1 MDNPYQ
7 ESDFCITEQGRKY
20 SLIPPQN
27 ANDLKTAE
35 MGLEQ
40 NYNQIDGIINNEEPP
55 SVNQSYITSDSQKE
69 REYLE
74 DCRPSIL
81 SQLKAD
87 TTRTPEQEHKKTL
100 PNDRGL

>member
-1 MDNPYQ
+1 MDNTYQ
-7 ESDFCITEQGRKY
+7 ESDSCIMEQDRKY
-20 SLIPPQN
+20 SLVSPQN
-27 ANDLKTAE
+27 ANYLKTAE

-55 SVNQSYITSDSQKE
+55 SVNQSYVTSDSQKE

-74 DCRPSIL
+74 GCRPSIR

-87 TTRTPEQEHKKTL
+87 TTQTPEQEHKKTL
-100 PNDRGL
+100 LNDRGL